1 MAVLSLLKS
10 STTEACLK
18 RQVRIYIYIYIS
30 INSKQ
35 LEFNRSLVETL
46 FNTNVYCIL
55 SDYHTDTDP

>member
-1 MAVLSLLKS
+1 MAVLSLLKW

-18 RQVRIYIYIYIS
+18 RQVRIYIYIS

-35 LEFNRSLVETL
+35 LEFNRSLIEIL
-46 FNTNVYCIL
+46 FNINVYCIL